1 MSISSFNPCY
11 VGLWSVSPEM
21 QGFFNDHHMF
31 QSLLCWI
38 MVCKFWIGKI
48 KTFGIMFQSL
58 LCWIMVCK
66 LFDKHRLLIDPKW
79 FQSLL
84 CWIMVCKGYQL
95 KLSKQDIMFQSLLC
109 WIMVCKPFE
118 RKVFTGY
125 LMVSILVM
133 LDYGL

>member
-1 MSISSFNPCY
+1 
-11 VGLWSVSPEM
+11 
-21 QGFFNDHHMF
+21 
-31 QSLLCWI
+31 